1 MHKWL
6 MGLLLAILFA
16 FGAVSTGCVDVGEDD
31 GTTPRLST
39 WIRTMTETN
48 TTTEPASLHP
58 A

>member
-31 GTTPRLST
+31 GDDAPIIDVDTDDDG
-39 WIRTMTETN
+39 E
-48 TTTEPASLHP
+48 EYDD
-58 A
+58 